1 MGQKVNPIGFRLC
14 VNKNWNSRW
23 YTEKSY
29 AETLKEDLDIQYFVK
44 NRLKKASISKIE
56 VERASKK
63 TKINIFT
70 AKPGIII
77 GRKGDEVE
85 RIRKSLLNKF
95 KKCSR
100 LLILFILLVFTEKL
114 EESTGN
120 GKIDEVILNER
131 TSCFNKS
138 QKT

>member
-23 YTEKSY
+23 YAEKSY
-29 AETLKEDLDIQYFVK
+29 AETLKEDLDIQHFVK

-95 KKCSR
+95 KKDIA
-100 LLILFILLVFTEKL
+100 ILE
-114 EESTGN
+114 N
-120 GKIDEVILNER
+120 H
-131 TSCFNKS
+131 
-138 QKT
+138 

>member
-23 YTEKSY
+23 YAEKSY
-29 AETLKEDLDIQYFVK
+29 AETLKEDLDIQHFVK

-95 KKCSR
+95 KKDM
-100 LLILFILLVFTEKL
+100 
-114 EESTGN
+114 TGN
-120 GKIDEVILNER
+120 NFTGGIFLSMKRGICNIDNWTIDTINCKPVIYLCNV
-131 TSCFNKS
+131 SS
-138 QKT
+138 

>member
-23 YTEKSY
+23 YAEKSY
-29 AETLKEDLDIQYFVK
+29 AETLKEDLDIQHFVK

-95 KKCSR
+95 IPVFITEDMVGYKLGEFAPTRTYRGHIAKTDKRGKK
-100 LLILFILLVFTEKL
+100 
-114 EESTGN
+114 
-120 GKIDEVILNER
+120 
-131 TSCFNKS
+131 
-138 QKT
+138 